1 MFLAAAIAGE
11 LVGTSFL
18 KSTEG
23 FTRLGPSIIVIISY
37 VICFYSFS
45 RSLEGI
51 NLSFAYALWSG
62 LGIVV
67 STLVSVLIFK
77 EGITPAGIFGILLI
91 LAGVVILNVA
101 GTSHYERGQENEVIH
116 YQHKFV
122 FW

>member
-1 MFLAAAIAGE
+1 MHNLYLAIAIAGE

-23 FTRLGPSIIVIISY
+23 FTKLWPSLIVIAAY
-37 VICFYSFS
+37 GICFFSFS
-45 RSLEGI
+45 KALYSI

-67 STLVSVLIFK
+67 STLVSVFVFK
-77 EGITPAGIFGILLI
+77 EGITPLSIFGILLI

-101 GTSHYERGQENEVIH
+101 GTSSN
-116 YQHKFV
+116 
-122 FW
+122 